1 MTRSSNS
8 SSNNIIRRSLLGQQP
23 RDNATTSRSLLGQQ
37 PRDNTTTSSFF
48 GYKLLA
54 SDSNVAYNLI
64 DTQRAVLTRWFR
76 LPFTLLSR
84 LRVYLYD
91 TL

>member
-8 SSNNIIRRSLLGQQP
+8 SSSSSIRRSLLGQQP
-23 RDNATTSRSLLGQQ
+23 RDNA
-37 PRDNTTTSSFF
+37 TTSSFF

-64 DTQRAVLTRWFR
+64 DTQRAVLTRWVR
-76 LPFTLLSR
+76 LPLTLLSR
-84 LRVYLYD
+84 LHVYMYG